1 MHQQGLGIKN
11 RMLHSMEKQK
21 GLSDTV
27 LYLMSLSAGLV
38 AANLYYNQPLLHLI
52 SVSFGVTE
60 SAVSHV
66 ALATQLGYASGLLF
80 VIPLGDMVSN
90 QKILKID
97 FALMLAS
104 LLAAGFAPSLWVL
117 IATSFFI
124 GCTSALPQL
133 FVPMAAQLS
142 NPQNR
147 GRAIGIVMS
156 GLLIGIL
163 GSRVISG
170 FIGEQFGW
178 RTMYFVATAM
188 MLSLFVLLKIK
199 LPRVDP
205 VYTGSYRNLMK
216 SLVHFFKTEP
226 PLRLAAVRGGLSF
239 AGLSAFWTTL
249 VFLMEENFGY
259 GSGITGT
266 FGLIG
271 IVGALAASVVGR
283 LSDRVSKNR
292 IVITSSLVLIA
303 SWTVFLFSDHSIIGI
318 VIGVILVDLGQQSL
332 HIANQNI
339 IFSRN
344 EKARNRTNT
353 VYMVIFFLGG
363 ALGTVLAALAWQHF
377 QWTGVSVLGLS
388 LSVATLLIH
397 LLFGNKKI

>member
-1 MHQQGLGIKN
+1 
-11 RMLHSMEKQK
+11 MLHYMEKQK
-21 GLSDTV
+21 TLSNTV

-38 AANLYYNQPLLHLI
+38 AANLYYNQPLLHMI

-60 SAVSHV
+60 SAVSNV
-66 ALATQLGYASGLLF
+66 ALATQLGYAFGLLF

-97 FALMLAS
+97 FLFMLLS
-104 LLAAGFAPSLWVL
+104 LLAAAFSTSLWLLVVS
-117 IATSFFI
+117 SFFI

-142 NPQNR
+142 NAENR

-163 GSRVISG
+163 GSRAISG
-170 FIGEQFGW
+170 FVGEQFGW

-188 MLSLFVLLKIK
+188 MFVLFIVLKFK
-199 LPRVDP
+199 LPKVEP
-205 VYTGSYRNLMK
+205 VYKGKYMDLMK
-216 SLVHFFKTEP
+216 SLIHFFRTEQ
-226 PLRLAAVRGGLSF
+226 PLRLAAIRGGLSF

-249 VFLMEENFGY
+249 VFLMEDNFGY

-271 IVGALAASVVGR
+271 IVGALAATVVGK
-283 LSDRVSKNR
+283 LSDRMSKNR
-292 IVITSSLVLIA
+292 IIISSTLILIL
-303 SWTVFLFSDHSIIGI
+303 SWSVFLFSHHSIMGI

-344 EKARNRTNT
+344 ENARNRINT

-363 ALGTVLAALAWQHF
+363 ALGTILGAFAWQHY
-377 QWTGVSVLGLS
+377 QWVGVSILGLI
-388 LSVATLLIH
+388 LSVTTLVAHLIY
-397 LLFGNKKI
+397 GDKNM